1 MKSPSMIDDPAP
13 DKIEAA
19 IKFLAGTLDIPEDEL
34 GPESSMD
41 NTPAWD
47 SSEHM
52 NICLLF
58 EQRFGVKLNM
68 DLITSAT
75 SIRALA
81 ALIP

>member
-1 MKSPSMIDDPAP
+1 MIDDREQ
-13 DKIEAA
+13 DKIKAA
-19 IKFLAGTLDIPEDEL
+19 VKFLAKTLDISEDEL
-34 GPESSMD
+34 GPDSSMD
-41 NTPAWD
+41 NTPDWD

-58 EQRFGVKLNM
+58 EQQFGVKM
-68 DLITSAT
+68 DMDIITSAT

>member
-1 MKSPSMIDDPAP
+1 MPDNKMQ
-13 DKIEAA
+13 DKIQAA
-19 IKFLAGTLDIPEDEL
+19 MRFIAGALDIAEDEL
-34 GPESSMD
+34 GPDSSMD

-58 EQRFGVKLNM
+58 EQRFGVKMNM
-68 DLITSAT
+68 DTITSAT